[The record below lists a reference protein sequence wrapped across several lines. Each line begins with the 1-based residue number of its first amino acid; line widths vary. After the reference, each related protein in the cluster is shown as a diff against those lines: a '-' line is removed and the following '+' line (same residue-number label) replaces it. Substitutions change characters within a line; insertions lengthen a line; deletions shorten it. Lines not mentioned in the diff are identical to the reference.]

1 MWLPLLRS
9 PIRPI
14 RSGNIQNSVS
24 QQSFFSPRERLEL
37 SEIGPASVLRPC
49 VVLCSDPPSK
59 SLGPGILSAIPEVC
73 CPAWPWEPNN
83 YIHSTPNFL
92 DNHELIDRPAT
103 LSTCI
108 RCVLLMVIIFIRLSP
123 LSLIPPAVLHAAP
136 GASCWGLSHP
146 KPDVE
151 ERRLLN
157 PEIKITPWTTESSL
171 LPCSGFRLSCIV
183 HLFLLPNVLFFLNI
197 VKLLYPLFTAGF
209 KGSCIGLGTQAQT
222 IKSAS
227 L

>member
-1 MWLPLLRS
+1 MS

-14 RSGNIQNSVS
+14 RWGNIENSV
-24 QQSFFSPRERLEL
+24 FSPRERLEL
-37 SEIGPASVLRPC
+37 CEIGPASVLRPG
-49 VVLCSDPPSK
+49 VVLCSDPPCK

-73 CPAWPWEPNN
+73 CPAWRWEPNN

-92 DNHELIDRPAT
+92 DNREFDRPAS

-108 RCVLLMVIIFIRLSP
+108 RCVLLMVIIFIRLRT

-157 PEIKITPWTTESSL
+157 PETEIAPWTTETSL

-197 VKLLYPLFTAGF
+197 VKLLYPFFTAGF